1 MSTPAVLTLV
11 VDHPSAIPIA
21 TDATVTAAFEQYHG
35 ELFSFLVRS
44 TRDES
49 AAEDLLQE
57 AFLRLTA
64 ECRAGRVPDNVRAW
78 MYRVCS
84 NLATDRGRRTSLAT
98 RWLIRHGRDEAT
110 TRTID
115 SPESGM
121 LRRER
126 WQNVDTILASF
137 PAETRTALLLS
148 SQGFSG
154 LEIAE
159 AIGRSHTATRTLL
172 VRARTRMRAAL
183 EQREGS
189 L

>member
-1 MSTPAVLTLV
+1 MSTPALLTLV
-11 VDHPSAIPIA
+11 VDHAATVPIEG
-21 TDATVTAAFEQYHG
+21 DATVTAAFEQYHA
-35 ELFSFLVRS
+35 ELYSFLVRS
-44 TRDES
+44 TRDDG

-64 ECRAGRVPDNVRAW
+64 ECRAGHAPDNVRAW

-98 RWLIRHGRDEAT
+98 RWLIRHGRDEAA

-183 EQREGS
+183 EQREGP